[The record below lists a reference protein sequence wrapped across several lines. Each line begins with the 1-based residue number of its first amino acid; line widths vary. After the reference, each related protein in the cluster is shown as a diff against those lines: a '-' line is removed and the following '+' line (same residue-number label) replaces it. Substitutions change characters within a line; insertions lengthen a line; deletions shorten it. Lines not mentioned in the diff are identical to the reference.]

1 MDYPWESKNIESLWD
16 FLEIL
21 RFILIILIKLIGL
34 IKPEIHYL
42 KDQFMKL
49 VYGSK
54 NVLKIKIKL
63 KSTMREY
70 VYTRIHAH
78 KELSFSY
85 TKG

>member
-1 MDYPWESKNIESLWD
+1 
-16 FLEIL
+16 
-21 RFILIILIKLIGL
+21 
-34 IKPEIHYL
+34 
-42 KDQFMKL
+42 MKL

-63 KSTMREY
+63 KSTMRAY
-70 VYTRIHAH
+70 VYTRIHAY